1 MIKFSH
7 PYKSRGLI
15 RPSMAA
21 MTLSVTL
28 AAPLSAFALVGGA
41 GVASNTVDSPWS
53 GVGSLSIGGGK
64 FTGAL
69 IAPGYVL
76 TAAHIAKGAD
86 LSSISFQVNAGSS
99 YAISASQVFINP
111 GYTGNSTGNVSGD
124 PTNHGDL
131 AIIKL
136 STAVSADVPFY
147 DLYTG
152 DLQSKV
158 LTFVSYAGSTTV
170 KKTGENRADLLFADA
185 AGTPQTYLFDYDGPD
200 LSTNRIGA
208 DITPN
213 GTLGVDREA
222 SFVSGDSGSSAFVYV
237 NRRWQLAGVNTF
249 EVKFSEGPTTSGAY
263 GTGGGGIAL
272 SAYSSWI
279 NSVILAPVPEPETYA
294 MLLAGLGLIGAVA
307 RRRKTA

>member
-1 MIKFSH
+1 
-7 PYKSRGLI
+7 
-15 RPSMAA
+15 
-21 MTLSVTL
+21 
-28 AAPLSAFALVGGA
+28 
-41 GVASNTVDSPWS
+41 
-53 GVGSLSIGGGK
+53 
-64 FTGAL
+64 
-69 IAPGYVL
+69 
-76 TAAHIAKGAD
+76 

-99 YAISASQVFINP
+99 HAISASQVFINP
-111 GYTGNSTGNVSGD
+111 GYTGNSTGNVPGD
-124 PTNHGDL
+124 PTHHGDL